1 MFGMVGSGRTET
13 VMAVFGENSLSS
25 GELLVKGNRVFI
37 RTPEA
42 AVRLGIGL
50 VPENRITQGVILR
63 ASVRNNISLPFLR
76 RLSRIGVIRQKAEQA
91 IVREY
96 VEALKIKTPS
106 DSARTLTL
114 SGGNQQKV
122 AIAKWL
128 ATRSDIIIFDE
139 PTHGIDV
146 GAKHDIYQL
155 LRELS
160 DEGKGIIMISS
171 ELPEILNVCDRILVF
186 RDGRIV
192 QELEQSP
199 ELTEEIVVQHAL
211 G

>member
-1 MFGMVGSGRTET
+1 V
-13 VMAVFGENSLSS
+13 
-25 GELLVKGNRVFI
+25 
-37 RTPEA
+37 
-42 AVRLGIGL
+42 
-50 VPENRITQGVILR
+50 
-63 ASVRNNISLPFLR
+63 
-76 RLSRIGVIRQKAEQA
+76 
-91 IVREY
+91 VREY
-96 VEALKIKTPS
+96 VNALKIKTPS
-106 DSARTLTL
+106 ANARTLTL

-146 GAKHDIYQL
+146 GAKHDIYEL

-192 QELEQSP
+192 QELEQSA
-199 ELTEEIVVQHAL
+199 ELTEEIVVRHAL

>member
-1 MFGMVGSGRTET
+1 
-13 VMAVFGENSLSS
+13 
-25 GELLVKGNRVFI
+25 
-37 RTPEA
+37 
-42 AVRLGIGL
+42 
-50 VPENRITQGVILR
+50 
-63 ASVRNNISLPFLR
+63 VRNNISLPFVR
-76 RLSRIGVIRQKAEQA
+76 RLANFGFIKQKAEQA
-91 IVREY
+91 VVRDY
-96 VEALKIKTPS
+96 VKALKIKTPS
-106 DSARTLTL
+106 ENAKTLTL

-128 ATRSDIIIFDE
+128 ATRSDVIIFDE

-192 QELEQSP
+192 QTLEHT
-199 ELTEEIVVQHAL
+199 EGLTEEIVVQHAL